1 MAGMRIKVCCLYPD
15 IMSSYGDRGNVE
27 TILRR
32 CEWRNITAEVT
43 ELRLGDRLAPD
54 EVDLIM
60 IGGGA
65 ELQQQLVAPD
75 LCKIKGAGIRDAVA
89 RGAAALAVGGGYELF
104 GRFCQPERG
113 AELRGIGLFDAWT
126 IRMNALLSGHCD
138 TISHSHADRVIGEL
152 VVRWRDKL
160 LVGFENHGGGTYLGA
175 TAQPFGQVVCGHG
188 NNGDGT
194 EGVILGNAVG
204 TYLRGPCLPKNPA
217 LADFLIAAA
226 VSRRHGVAN
235 LPPLA
240 DDLEDA
246 ARAES
251 MRRAREAARASRA
264 KLRLPTLAQ
273 AGLVHGRHTAAE
285 AARAALHAS
294 APRRP
299 AGSENVHNSGN
310 AQSGANR

>member
-1 MAGMRIKVCCLYPD
+1 MAGVKITVCYLYPD
-15 IMSSYGDRGNVE
+15 IMSIYGDRGNVE

-32 CEWRNITAEVT
+32 CEWRNIAADVR

-60 IGGGA
+60 IGGGG
-65 ELQQQLVAPD
+65 ESQQHLVAPD
-75 LCKIKGAGIRDAVA
+75 LCKVKGAGIREAVA
-89 RGAAALAVGGGYELF
+89 GGAAALAVGGGYELF

-126 IRMNALLSGHCD
+126 IRANSLLNGHYD
-138 TISHSHADRVIGEL
+138 TISAAHADRVIGEL
-152 VVRWRDKL
+152 VVRWQDTL

-175 TAQPFGQVVCGHG
+175 TAQPLGQVVCGHG

-194 EGVILGNAVG
+194 EGVILGSAVG

-226 VSRRHGVAN
+226 VSRRHGAVN

-240 DDLEDA
+240 DDLEEA

-251 MRRAREAARASRA
+251 MRRAREAERASQA
-264 KLRLPTLAQ
+264 KLHLPALAQ
-273 AGLVHGRHTAAE
+273 AGLSHGGHAA
-285 AARAALHAS
+285 AKVARAALHAS
-294 APRRP
+294 AQRRP
-299 AGSENVHNSGN
+299 PGTQSLHSNGN